1 MSALSRRQVL
11 AAGMAAT
18 GGNFFIRGASAA
30 EFNYK
35 LGLELRADEALPKR
49 MLEACK
55 AIAAE
60 TNGRLQIQGFP
71 NGQLGNA
78 QETLNQVRSGS
89 LEFLTSSYGMLS
101 GIVPAAG
108 TPTLGFLFDSHDK
121 VWQAIDGELGTH
133 IAKEVEKRGE
143 LVVLKGVH
151 DIGFRHIT
159 SNRRFMTEPK
169 DLKGFKIRTP
179 PTPFLTSLFSALG
192 ASPTP
197 IPFGDL
203 YTSLQTGTVD
213 GQENPLT
220 VVDSFKFYEV
230 QKFCTLTSHTW
241 DGWVPVAHRGA
252 WERLP
257 QDLRQVV
264 AKHFLNA
271 AIQQRKDIAAQ
282 SAAVRIA
289 LEKKGMQ
296 FQTPAAG
303 VYRDAL
309 RATSFYPQWN
319 RKIGPDAWAVL
330 ERAVGK
336 LA

>member
-1 MSALSRRQVL
+1 MRTFSRRQML
-11 AAGMAAT
+11 ATGVAAT
-18 GGNFFIRGASAA
+18 AGGFFIRGAGAA
-30 EFNYK
+30 DFNYK
-35 LGLELRADEALPKR
+35 LGLELRDEEPLPKR
-49 MLEACK
+49 MMEACK

-78 QETLNQVRSGS
+78 AETLNQVRSGS
-89 LEFLTSSYGMLS
+89 LEFLTSSFGLLS
-101 GIVPAAG
+101 GVVPAAG
-108 TPTLGFLFDSHDK
+108 MPTLGFLFDGYDK
-121 VWQAIDGELGTH
+121 VWQAIDGELGTY
-133 IAKEVEKRGE
+133 IAREVEKRGE
-143 LVVLKGVH
+143 LVVLNGVH

-159 SNRRFMTEPK
+159 SNRRFMTDPK

-179 PTPFLTSLFSALG
+179 PSPFLTSLFSALG

-241 DGWVPVAHRGA
+241 DGWVPVANRAA

-257 QDLRQVV
+257 QDIRQV
-264 AKHFLNA
+264 ASKHFLNA
-271 AIQQRKDIAAQ
+271 AMQQRKDIAAQ
-282 SAAVRIA
+282 SASVQAA

-296 FQTPAAG
+296 FQKPAAG
-303 VYRDAL
+303 AYRDVL
-309 RATSFYPQWN
+309 RGTSFYPQW
-319 RKIGPDAWAVL
+319 KTKVGADGWAVL
-330 ERAVGK
+330 ERTVGK
-336 LA
+336 LG